1 MRDRSGQPGADR
13 HTRREM
19 REGPGE
25 LRLVPPPE
33 SAPPRPSD
41 TMEQLTREERLAVI
55 RGQDLLVDLATQ
67 AEMLRPDSRFYTD
80 PRLIAWTDREL
91 NSPEHAHGG
100 WSAER
105 VRASAARI
113 RSKVH
118 AMRLRILPVEGAPP
132 LEPAA
137 TAGTIPQVLG
147 DASVAGAAPHLDLAA
162 AAGMGR
168 DLWDEPCDEWVRLP
182 DDVPNGRYIALRVAG
197 DSMSPVLHTGD
208 TILVQL
214 GPKVTRG
221 SVVLARLAD
230 GGYVVKCVA
239 RVTRSLLQLA
249 SLNPSFPPVMVQRD
263 AHTVVGTVVLRWCPH
278 GPESRAA

>member
-1 MRDRSGQPGADR
+1 MKGRIGQPGADR
-13 HTRREM
+13 RTGREV
-19 REGPGE
+19 RESPGD
-25 LRLVPPPE
+25 LRLVPPSEGASPDP
-33 SAPPRPSD
+33 AD
-41 TMEQLTREERLAVI
+41 TLAQLTREERLAII
-55 RGQDLLVDLATQ
+55 RGQDLLVDLAAQ
-67 AEMLRPDSRFYTD
+67 AELLRPDSRFYTD
-80 PRLIAWTDREL
+80 PRLVAWIDREL
-91 NSPEHAHGG
+91 NSPERAHEG

-113 RSKVH
+113 RSKVD

-147 DASVAGAAPHLDLAA
+147 DASAAAAAPHLDLAA
-162 AAGMGR
+162 AAGVGR

-214 GPKVTRG
+214 GPKVARG

-230 GGYVVKCVA
+230 GGYVVKRVA
-239 RVTRSLLQLA
+239 RATRSLLQLA
-249 SLNPSFPPVMVQRD
+249 SLNPSFPPVTVQRD
-263 AHTVVGTVVLRWCPH
+263 EHTVVGTVVLRWCPH
-278 GPESRAA
+278 GPGNHAA